1 MKKAIIFCAQ
11 LIFMWLLSGLP
22 SQAAEG
28 DNINYETLTLRL
40 YYEQNWDSLLLMGEE
55 AIDKGH
61 DYYYMRLR
69 VGEAAFYKQRY
80 VRAARHFEKAQA
92 YNSLEDYAIGFLYK
106 SYHYSNQKNE
116 ARLLLGK
123 IPKEQA
129 LKIGKADYM
138 PTLYLETGP
147 AFTNNVKEYEE
158 NKKTDPGLYSEVYQN
173 RNSQYLLAGVAQ
185 PVGHRYLVNAAV
197 ALLNFNKRR
206 VVNISGLDTLSG
218 DYNVSQL
225 EMYLSASAILS
236 KNFTISPA
244 FRLVKVNV
252 KAPFTIED
260 TLVLNLIGP
269 SNELNY
275 YDYAAGGEISYH
287 NPFATLSAG
296 AWFIHID
303 KEDLTQVTGTLFL
316 KPLGNLN
323 FYSTSALSWK
333 KSQFESKYLFNQLI
347 GGKIYG
353 KLWGEVFYTN
363 GDLSYSTEQNI
374 QVIYNAFD
382 KTTGRV
388 GSRLILNINDYL
400 KLSLRYQIFFREG
413 SELFYALDGNPVIY
427 SYNYTNQS
435 ITGGII
441 WNLH

>member
-1 MKKAIIFCAQ
+1 
-11 LIFMWLLSGLP
+11 
-22 SQAAEG
+22 
-28 DNINYETLTLRL
+28 
-40 YYEQNWDSLLLMGEE
+40 MGEE
-55 AIDKGH
+55 AIDNGH

-80 VRAARHFEKAQA
+80 VRAARHFEKARA
-92 YNSLEDYAIGFLYK
+92 FNSLDDYAIGFLYK

-116 ARLLLGK
+116 VRLLLGK

-129 LKIGKADYM
+129 LRIGKADYR

-147 AFTNNVKEYEE
+147 AFTDHEKKYEE
-158 NKKTDPGLYSEVYQN
+158 NKQTDPGLYSEVYIN
-173 RNSQYLLAGVAQ
+173 RNSKYLLAGIAQ
-185 PVGHRYLVNAAV
+185 PIGHRYLVNASA

-218 DYNVSQL
+218 DYKVSQL

-236 KNFTISPA
+236 KNITISPA
-244 FRLVKVNV
+244 FKLIKVNV
-252 KAPFTIED
+252 EVPFTIED
-260 TLVLNLIGP
+260 TLIMNLIGP

-303 KEDLTQVTGTLFL
+303 KQDLTQVTGTLFV
-316 KPLGNLN
+316 KPFGNLN
-323 FYSTSALSWK
+323 FYSSTSLSWK
-333 KSQFESKYLFNQLI
+333 KSEFESEYLFHQLI
-347 GGKIYG
+347 GGKIYR
-353 KLWGEVFYTN
+353 KLWGELLYTS

-382 KTTGRV
+382 KTSGRA
-388 GSRLILNINDYL
+388 GSRLIFNFNDYL
-400 KLSLRYQIFFREG
+400 KISLRYQVFFREG
-413 SELFYALDGNPVIY
+413 TELFYAMDGNPGIY
-427 SYNYTNQS
+427 SYNYINQS